1 MIHRSATLLAALALL
16 LSSCIVT
23 KKKYDE
29 LLAQKIHTEAE
40 LLDKATALEH
50 TEAQRDSLND
60 KTRQLVQDTARLSS
74 GLNGITSRFKTLESD
89 YGQLNNT
96 YKNLLNSSGKLN
108 RDFSQQREQLL
119 AIQENLNKTRRK
131 NDSLS
136 VSLGD
141 REKKVKEL
149 ESIMNEKDAAVRKL
163 KDRISAALLSF
174 KESDL
179 TVKIQNG
186 KVYVSLAEQLLF
198 QSGSTD
204 VDPKGITALQEL
216 ANALKG
222 QTDIQVTV
230 EGHTD
235 SDAFLK
241 PLEHM
246 TDNWDLSVLR
256 ATSITRTLIKAG
268 VSTNQITAA
277 GKGEF
282 SPLVPNNS
290 RENKKKNRRT
300 EIIITPKL
308 DDLFNLLE
316 TN

>member
-1 MIHRSATLLAALALL
+1 MMHRPIALIAIAALT
-16 LSSCIVT
+16 LSSCVVS

-29 LLAQKIHTEAE
+29 LLAQKIRTEAE

-50 TEAQRDSLND
+50 SESMRDSLSD
-60 KTRQLVQDTARLSS
+60 HTRKLVQDTTRLST
-74 GLNGITSRFKTLESD
+74 GLTGITSRFKTLESD
-89 YGQLNNT
+89 YNQLNST

-119 AIQENLNKTRRK
+119 AIQENLNRTRRK

-136 VSLGD
+136 VSLNE
-141 REKKVKEL
+141 REQKVKEL
-149 ESIMNEKDAAVRKL
+149 ETILNEKDAAVRKL

-174 KESDL
+174 KESDR
-179 TVKIQNG
+179 TVKIKNG

-198 QSGSTD
+198 QSGSTE

-222 QTDIQVTV
+222 QTGILVAV

-256 ATSITRTLIKAG
+256 ATSITRILIKAG
-268 VSTNQITAA
+268 VDPNQVTAS

-282 SPLVPNNS
+282 NPLVPNNS